1 MRIPIL
7 TLSSLALAVAGA
19 RGASSQEVE
28 FFEKRVRP
36 VLADHCYKCHGPE
49 KQKAELRLDSRAGV
63 LKGTDVGPVVV
74 VGKPEESSLIK
85 SIRHEG
91 DTKMPE
97 KEEKLGD
104 EQIQALTEWVKM
116 GLPWPERDGGA
127 KSSAIEEAAKHHWA
141 FQPVRRP
148 AVPVVTDAEKL

>member
-19 RGASSQEVE
+19 RGASSREVE
-28 FFEKRVRP
+28 FFEKSVRP
-36 VLADHCYKCHGPE
+36 VLADHCFKCHGPE

-63 LKGTDVGPVVV
+63 LKGTDVGPGGVS
-74 VGKPEESSLIK
+74 GKPEGRSLIK

-97 KEEKLGD
+97 KEDKLGD

-116 GLPWPERDGGA
+116 GLPWPERDAAA
-127 KSSAIEEAAKHHWA
+127 KPNAIEDAAKHHWS
-141 FQPVRRP
+141 FQPVR
-148 AVPVVTDAEKL
+148 